1 VLELHVFLD
10 EGSTENHQLPLL
22 AHPNSCLIADTFCA
36 LQQVVMIDGRE
47 IGDGEIGPVTRQIQN
62 AYKVLTA
69 GQGVPIPRIAEV

>member
-1 VLELHVFLD
+1 
-10 EGSTENHQLPLL
+10 
-22 AHPNSCLIADTFCA
+22 
-36 LQQVVMIDGRE
+36 MIDGRE